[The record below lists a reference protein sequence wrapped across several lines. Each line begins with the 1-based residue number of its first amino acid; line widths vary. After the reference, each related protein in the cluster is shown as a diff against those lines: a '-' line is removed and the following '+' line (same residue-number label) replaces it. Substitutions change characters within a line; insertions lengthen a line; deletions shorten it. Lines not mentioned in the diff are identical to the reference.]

1 MTETYALTANKGEW
15 SELYVLFKL
24 FGDNKIKAADM
35 NLQPTE
41 GEYTFL
47 QIFREDVE
55 NRLYVYDLEQ
65 NGVVRILTKNG
76 ELVNAVST
84 ELLPEKTQ
92 RIFAA
97 IKSADVATFTLP
109 EAVQLM
115 GDYRLEKIKANSSVK
130 SDIEA
135 IIKDELV
142 SGNTPVG
149 FSIKSQ
155 VGGAST
161 LLNASKRTN
170 FIYKVQNFHGDIDE
184 INAINSPRKLRDRL
198 RAIFEGGGLLE
209 FSSIESTIFTRNM
222 RVIDSVMPD
231 ILASMLV
238 DYYAGHGVTM
248 ARLCELGGTKD
259 LHGLGTAE
267 ISYKVKSFLR
277 AVALGMV
284 PSREW
289 NTRLSTYG
297 GFIIVRDDGMLLCYH
312 LYNDDDF
319 RDYLFNHTK
328 LDTPSTSRH
337 DFGYLYQESGEIYI
351 KLNLQVRFC

>member
-1 MTETYALTANKGEW
+1 MDVYTLTANKGEW

-24 FGDNKIKAADM
+24 FSDNKIKAADM
-35 NLQPTE
+35 NLQPTDD
-41 GEYTFL
+41 EYTFL

-55 NRLYVYDLEQ
+55 NRPYIYDLEQ
-65 NGVVRILTKNG
+65 DGVVRILTTNG
-76 ELVNAVST
+76 QLVDVVST
-84 ELLPEKTQ
+84 HLLPEKAQ
-92 RIFAA
+92 RIFETIKAA
-97 IKSADVATFTLP
+97 DTATFALP
-109 EAVQLM
+109 EAVGLM
-115 GDYRLEKIKANSSVK
+115 SEYRLEKIKANSSMK
-130 SDIEA
+130 SDIET
-135 IIKDELV
+135 IIKDKLIAQ
-142 SGNTPVG
+142 SKPVG

-170 FIYKVQNFHGDIDE
+170 FTYKVQGFSGDIDE
-184 INAINSPRKLRDRL
+184 INNIESSRKLRDRL
-198 RAIFEGGGLLE
+198 QKIAEVGGVLK
-209 FSSIESTIFTRNM
+209 FSHVESTVFTRNM
-222 RVIDSVMPD
+222 RVIDSIMPD

-238 DYYAGHGVTM
+238 DYYSGQGVTM
-248 ARLCELGGTKD
+248 ASLCELSGEKA
-259 LHGLGTAE
+259 LHGLGAAE

-289 NTRLSTYG
+289 STYLTAYG
-297 GFIIVRDDGMLLCYH
+297 GYIIVRDDGMLLCYH

-319 RDYLFNHTK
+319 RDYLFNSTK

-337 DFGYLYQESGEIYI
+337 DFGYLYEQDGEVYL

>member
-1 MTETYALTANKGEW
+1 MDTYTLTANKGEW

-24 FGDNKIKAADM
+24 FSENKIKAADM
-35 NLQPTE
+35 NLQPTDD
-41 GEYTFL
+41 EYTFL

-55 NRLYVYDLEQ
+55 NRPYIYDLGQ
-65 NGVVRILTKNG
+65 DGIVRILAENG
-76 ELVNAVST
+76 QLVDAVST
-84 ELLPEKTQ
+84 HLLPEKAQ
-92 RIFAA
+92 RVFET
-97 IKSADVATFTLP
+97 IKSANTSTFALP
-109 EAVQLM
+109 EAVALM
-115 GDYRLEKIKANSSVK
+115 SEYRLAKIKANSSMK

-135 IIKDELV
+135 IIKDKMIAQ
-142 SGNTPVG
+142 SKPVG

-170 FIYKVQNFHGDIDE
+170 FIYKVRDFGGRADD
-184 INAINSPRKLRDRL
+184 INAIESSRKLRDRL
-198 RAIFEGGGLLE
+198 QAIAEAGGVLE
-209 FSSIESTIFTRNM
+209 FSHIESTVFTRNM
-222 RVIDSVMPD
+222 RVIDSIMPD
-231 ILASMLV
+231 ILANMLV
-238 DYYAGHGVTM
+238 DYYSGQGVTM
-248 ARLCELGGTKD
+248 TKLCELLGAKG
-259 LHGLGTAE
+259 LHGLGASE
-267 ISYKVKSFLR
+267 IGYKVKSFLR

-297 GFIIVRDDGMLLCYH
+297 GYIIVRDDGMLLCYH

-319 RDYLFNHTK
+319 RDYLFNSTK

-337 DFGYLYQESGEIYI
+337 DFGYLYEEDGEVFL

>member
-1 MTETYALTANKGEW
+1 MDTYTLTANKGEW

-24 FGDNKIKAADM
+24 FSDNKIKAADM
-35 NLQPTE
+35 NLQPTND
-41 GEYTFL
+41 EYTFL

-55 NRLYVYDLEQ
+55 NRPYIYDLEQ
-65 NGVVRILTKNG
+65 AGTVRILTASRQ
-76 ELVNAVST
+76 LIDAVST
-84 ELLPEKTQ
+84 HLLPEKAQ
-92 RIFAA
+92 RVFEA
-97 IKSADVATFTLP
+97 IKSANTASFALP
-109 EAVQLM
+109 EAVALM
-115 GDYRLEKIKANSSVK
+115 SEYRLERIKANSSMK

-135 IIKDELV
+135 IIKDKMIAQ
-142 SGNTPVG
+142 SKPVG

-170 FIYKVQNFHGDIDE
+170 FIYKVQNFSDDIDE
-184 INAINSPRKLRDRL
+184 INKIESSRKLRDRL
-198 RAIFEGGGLLE
+198 QAIAEAGGVLE
-209 FSSIESTIFTRNM
+209 FSHVESTVFTRNM
-222 RVIDSVMPD
+222 RVIDSIMPD
-231 ILASMLV
+231 ILASMLI
-238 DYYAGHGVTM
+238 DYYSGRGVTM
-248 ARLCELGGTKD
+248 TSLCELSGAKALD
-259 LHGLGTAE
+259 GLGASE
-267 ISYKVKSFLR
+267 IGYKVKSFLR

-297 GFIIVRDDGMLLCYH
+297 GYIIVRDDGMLLCYH

-319 RDYLFNHTK
+319 RDYLFNSTK

-337 DFGYLYQESGEIYI
+337 DFGYLYEQDGEIYI

>member
-1 MTETYALTANKGEW
+1 MDTYTLTANKGEW

-24 FGDNKIKAADM
+24 FSENKIKAADM
-35 NLQPTE
+35 NLQPTDD
-41 GEYTFL
+41 EYTFL

-55 NRLYVYDLEQ
+55 NRPYIYDLEQ
-65 NGVVRILTKNG
+65 DGVVRILTANG
-76 ELVNAVST
+76 QLVDAVNT
-84 ELLPEKTQ
+84 HLLPEKAQ
-92 RIFAA
+92 RVFET
-97 IKSADVATFTLP
+97 IKSANTSTFALP
-109 EAVQLM
+109 EAVTLM
-115 GDYRLEKIKANSSVK
+115 SEYRLEKIKANSSMK

-135 IIKDELV
+135 IIKDKMIAQ
-142 SGNTPVG
+142 SKPVG

-170 FIYKVQNFHGDIDE
+170 FIYKVRNFSGSVDD
-184 INAINSPRKLRDRL
+184 INAIESSRKLRDRL
-198 RAIFEGGGLLE
+198 QAIAEAGGVLK
-209 FSSIESTIFTRNM
+209 FSHIESTVFTRNM
-222 RVIDSVMPD
+222 RVIDSIMPD
-231 ILASMLV
+231 ILANMLI
-238 DYYAGHGVTM
+238 DYYSGQGATM
-248 ARLCELGGTKD
+248 TKLCNLLGEKGI
-259 LHGLGTAE
+259 HGLGAPE
-267 ISYKVKSFLR
+267 IGYKVKSFLR

-297 GFIIVRDDGMLLCYH
+297 GYIIVRDDGMLLCYH

-319 RDYLFNHTK
+319 RDYLFNSTK

-337 DFGYLYQESGEIYI
+337 DFGYLYEEDDEVFL

>member
-1 MTETYALTANKGEW
+1 MNTYALTANKGEW

-24 FGDNKIKAADM
+24 FSDNKIKAADM
-35 NLQPTE
+35 NLQPTND
-41 GEYTFL
+41 EYTFL
-47 QIFREDVE
+47 QIFREDVK
-55 NRLYVYDLEQ
+55 NRPYIYDLEQ
-65 NGVVRILTKNG
+65 ADTVRILTANRQ
-76 ELVNAVST
+76 LVDTVST
-84 ELLPEKTQ
+84 HLLPEKTQ
-92 RIFAA
+92 RVFEA
-97 IKSADVATFTLP
+97 IRSADTASFTLP
-109 EAVQLM
+109 EAVALM
-115 GDYRLEKIKANSSVK
+115 SEYRLEKIKANSSMK

-135 IIKDELV
+135 IIKDRLIAQ
-142 SGNTPVG
+142 SKPVG

-170 FIYKVQNFHGDIDE
+170 FIYKVQNFSGDINE
-184 INAINSPRKLRDRL
+184 INGIKSSRKMRDRL
-198 RAIFEGGGLLE
+198 QAITEAGGVLE
-209 FSSIESTIFTRNM
+209 FSHIESVVFARNM
-222 RVIDSVMPD
+222 RVIDSIMPD

-238 DYYAGHGVTM
+238 DYYSGRGVTM
-248 ARLCELGGTKD
+248 INLCELSGAKT
-259 LHGLGTAE
+259 LHGLGVSE

-297 GFIIVRDDGMLLCYH
+297 GYIIVRDDGMLLCYH

-319 RDYLFNHTK
+319 RDYLFSSTK

-337 DFGYLYQESGEIYI
+337 DFGYLYEQDGEICI

>member
-1 MTETYALTANKGEW
+1 MEQYTLTANKGEW

-24 FGDNKIKAADM
+24 FSDNKIKAADM

-41 GEYTFL
+41 DQYTFL

-55 NRLYVYDLEQ
+55 NRPYVYDLEQ

-76 ELVNAVST
+76 ELVSAVST
-84 ELLPEKTQ
+84 ELLPEKSR
-92 RIFAA
+92 RIFAT
-97 IKSADVATFTLP
+97 IKSADKTTFTLP
-109 EAVQLM
+109 EAVRLM
-115 GDYRLEKIKANSSVK
+115 GDYRLEKIKANSGMK

-135 IIKDELV
+135 VIKDELV

-161 LLNASKRTN
+161 LLNASKHTN
-170 FIYKVQNFHGDIDE
+170 FIYKVQNFHGDVDE
-184 INAINSPRKLRDRL
+184 INAINSSSKLRDRL
-198 RAIFEGGGLLE
+198 HTIFESGGLLE
-209 FSSIESTIFTRNM
+209 FSNIESTIFTRNM
-222 RVIDSVMPD
+222 RVIDSAMPD

-238 DYYAGHGVTM
+238 DYYAGRGVTM
-248 ARLCELGGTKD
+248 AKLCERSGTKD
-259 LHGLGTAE
+259 LHGLGAAE
-267 ISYKVKSFLR
+267 INYKAKSFLR

-297 GFIIVRDDGMLLCYH
+297 GYIIVRDDGMLLCYH

-337 DFGYLYQESGEIYI
+337 DFGYLYKDGGEIFM